1 MEPAR
6 SRNPYLKALASPG
19 ALRFSAA
26 GFIGRMQISMFGL
39 GTVLLIS
46 SLTGRYGLAGAVAA
60 AGAVGYA
67 LVSPLVARLADRS
80 GQRAVLRLLMR
91 LFAAATAAL
100 ISGAQARA
108 PAWAL
113 LASSGLAGAATP
125 QLGSMVRARW
135 SALLAGS
142 ELLHAAF
149 SLESVADEVIFVA
162 GPVLVTLLATEAYP
176 ASGIAVAAA
185 TCVAGTLLLA
195 AQRATEP
202 SGHPGDPVPG
212 AGRRARGHL
221 LPARGLVTLAPV
233 YVFFGAMLA
242 AIDLA
247 TVDFAAEHGHKPLA
261 GLILGG
267 YALGSA
273 AGGLWYGSRAWRV
286 PLRRRFALTLCTAAA
301 GTATFWT
308 MPGLAALAAVM
319 FISGLALSPMLIT
332 GFSLIEQQAPAARLT
347 EGMAWLTS
355 EISVGTAAGSAAV
368 GQVIDAGGT
377 RWGYAF
383 AAACGTGAA
392 LACMTGL
399 TQLTVPSPPPPL
411 PAPTL
416 RRNRPAAQ
424 AHRASTCLGILAARN
439 SSPCSAAS
447 SRRLSSPLPPSPA
460 THRLGICRPPTS
472 SRRWPVQTLARN
484 RSRTRTQNRL
494 ICT

>member
-1 MEPAR
+1 MR
-6 SRNPYLKALASPG
+6 SGNPYLRALASPG

-26 GFIGRMQISMFGL
+26 GFAGRLQISMFGL

-46 SLTGRYGLAGAVAA
+46 SLSGRYGLAGAVAA

-67 LVSPLVARLADRS
+67 LVSPLVARLADRL
-80 GQRAVLRLLMR
+80 GQRTVLRPLM
-91 LFAAATAAL
+91 LVFAVAAAAL
-100 ISGAQARA
+100 IGGAQARA

-113 LASSGLAGAATP
+113 LAASGLAGAATP

-135 SALLAGS
+135 SALLAGTQ
-142 ELLHAAF
+142 LLHAAF

-162 GPVLVTLLATEAYP
+162 GPVLVTLLATEVYP

-202 SGHPGDPVPG
+202 PVHSGDPAPG
-212 AGRRARGHL
+212 TGRRARERL

-233 YVFFGAMLA
+233 FLFFGAMLA

-273 AGGLWYGSRAWRV
+273 AGGLWYGSREWYA
-286 PLRRRFALTLCTAAA
+286 PPRRRFGVALCAAAA
-301 GTATFWT
+301 GTATFWA

-319 FISGLALSPMLIT
+319 LVSGLALSPMLIT
-332 GFSLIEQQAPAARLT
+332 GFSLIEQQAPPGRLT
-347 EGMAWLTS
+347 EAMAWLTS
-355 EISVGTAAGSAAV
+355 AISVGTAAGSAAA
-368 GQVIDAGGT
+368 GQIIDAGGA

-383 AAACGTGAA
+383 AAACAACAA
-392 LACMTGL
+392 LTCMAGL
-399 TQLTVPSPPPPL
+399 TWLTVPSHHL
-411 PAPTL
+411 S
-416 RRNRPAAQ
+416 PAA
-424 AHRASTCLGILAARN
+424 RADA
-439 SSPCSAAS
+439 
-447 SRRLSSPLPPSPA
+447 PP
-460 THRLGICRPPTS
+460 
-472 SRRWPVQTLARN
+472 
-484 RSRTRTQNRL
+484 
-494 ICT
+494 